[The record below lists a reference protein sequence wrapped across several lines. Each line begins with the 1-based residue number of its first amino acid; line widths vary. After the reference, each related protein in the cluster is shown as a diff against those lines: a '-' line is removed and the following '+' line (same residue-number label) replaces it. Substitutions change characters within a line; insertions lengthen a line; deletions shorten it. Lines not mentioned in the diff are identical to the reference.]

1 MESWPDYFKQYGMF
15 HSSIVSIYY
24 HTCKKHEPCKCR
36 SRATQ
41 VWNASR
47 ASVEQEPCKRFSLY
61 PPDCSS
67 GHQQELSIKIFFDS
81 DSAGIIFSNSS
92 YSQIKTIH

>member
-1 MESWPDYFKQYGMF
+1 MESRPDYFKQYGMF

-24 HTCKKHEPCKCR
+24 HTRKKHKPCKCR

-41 VWNASR
+41 VSFASR
-47 ASVEQEPCKRFSLY
+47 ASVEQEPYKCFSLHRLIAH
-61 PPDCSS
+61 PDISKSCPSKFSS
-67 GHQQELSIKIFFDS
+67 TAIT
-81 DSAGIIFSNSS
+81 AGIVFSDSS